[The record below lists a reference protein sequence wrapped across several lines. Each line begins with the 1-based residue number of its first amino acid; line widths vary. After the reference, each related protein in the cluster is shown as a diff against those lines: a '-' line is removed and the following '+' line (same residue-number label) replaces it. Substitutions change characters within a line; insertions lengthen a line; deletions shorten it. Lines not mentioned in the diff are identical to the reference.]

1 MITIKVI
8 NISIISKSPHV
19 SWSLCVCVWQKHET
33 YSINKILS
41 EYHNVNHRQYFIQHL
56 QALFLLHHWKFIPIE
71 QLPISLSS
79 QPLAITILFVSMF
92 CLLCVCV
99 CVCVRVCACV
109 HVCTHIHAQSCSTLC
124 NPMNC
129 SLPGSCP
136 WSFPGKN
143 TGAGHHFLF
152 QVICLTQEL
161 SPYLLRFLHCQLDS
175 YHCPT
180 YMTLTTLDTSQKQNH
195 IASVL
200 WRLTYF
206 TQHNIFQ
213 VSPCCLKWQDFLLC

>member
-1 MITIKVI
+1 MLTTG
-8 NISIISKSPHV
+8 ST
-19 SWSLCVCVWQKHET
+19 L
-33 YSINKILS
+33 YSISRPYSSCITGNLS
-41 EYHNVNHRQYFIQHL
+41 LLNNFPFPYPPSPWQSPFS
-56 QALFLLHHWKFIPIE
+56 LFLC
-71 QLPISLSS
+71 
-79 QPLAITILFVSMF
+79 FVY
-92 CLLCVCV
+92 CVCV

-180 YMTLTTLDTSQKQNH
+180 YMTLTTLDTSHKQNH